1 MTSLPSP
8 LIDLLREANAAL
20 AAGRDALL
28 HGHIDAVASL
38 SRDAETLVD
47 RLSKALPDGLSPAQL
62 RDPEIAGLLTEM
74 RRLGRGNTLI
84 AGEMLRHFRAALT
97 SLRRTESDRLY
108 NRDGGEAPLAAQ
120 RILGLA

>member
-28 HGHIDAVASL
+28 HGHIDAVLSL
-38 SRDAETLVD
+38 SRDAEALVD
-47 RLSKALPDGLSPAQL
+47 RLAKILPDGLSPAQL
-62 RDPEIAGLLTEM
+62 RDPEITALLTEM
-74 RRLGRGNTLI
+74 RRLGRGNTII
-84 AGEMLRHFRAALT
+84 ASEMLRHFRTALA
-97 SLRRTESDRLY
+97 SLRRAESDRLY
-108 NRDGGEAPLAAQ
+108 DRDGGEASVAAG